1 VLYLSRLNVL
11 KAVLAT
17 SHETLSG
24 INDRMHSLLVKY
36 SKHRYMPQ
44 PLTTSAIN
52 GDGVIP
58 GTASERWCLLRILPF
73 LLSIIPDKIFWE
85 TYAYL
90 NLREICDI
98 VFAKQIP
105 KAFVPYLSVCISNF
119 LQHFYEAFPGVR
131 MTPKMHFL
139 VHYPRY
145 LQLIGSLTAVWTMRF
160 ERKHCP
166 LKQLARR
173 IKNWKNVCMSLAKSH
188 QLNQCHMFSA
198 QTMFK
203 TETVTSRACKV
214 KTSDLPNALVAA
226 LSQYISETEF
236 WQSYS
241 VSNETVNIKCNFT
254 YPLRFTDLEL
264 PLFFYCIQHFSLQS
278 TYLFLWKVY

>member
-1 VLYLSRLNVL
+1 
-11 KAVLAT
+11 
-17 SHETLSG
+17 
-24 INDRMHSLLVKY
+24 
-36 SKHRYMPQ
+36 
-44 PLTTSAIN
+44 
-52 GDGVIP
+52 
-58 GTASERWCLLRILPF
+58 
-73 LLSIIPDKIFWE
+73 
-85 TYAYL
+85 
-90 NLREICDI
+90 
-98 VFAKQIP
+98 
-105 KAFVPYLSVCISNF
+105 
-119 LQHFYEAFPGVR
+119 
-131 MTPKMHFL
+131 
-139 VHYPRY
+139 
-145 LQLIGSLTAVWTMRF
+145 
-160 ERKHCP
+160 
-166 LKQLARR
+166 
-173 IKNWKNVCMSLAKSH
+173 MSLAKSH

-214 KTSDLPNALVAA
+214 KISDLPNALVAA